1 METSPSTGSLSGG
14 SNHPMKEVYTGIFE
28 AGICN
33 VLGQTSVLSRVKNIL
48 WSEMKEKFLSWEEM
62 ESLLKGLA
70 NINWFT
76 SHSS

>member
-14 SNHPMKEVYTGIFE
+14 TNHPMKEVNTGVFE

-33 VLGQTSVLSRVKNIL
+33 VLGQTSVLSRAKTIL
-48 WSEMKEKFLSWEEM
+48 WSEMKEKLLSWEEM

-70 NINWFT
+70 KINWFT